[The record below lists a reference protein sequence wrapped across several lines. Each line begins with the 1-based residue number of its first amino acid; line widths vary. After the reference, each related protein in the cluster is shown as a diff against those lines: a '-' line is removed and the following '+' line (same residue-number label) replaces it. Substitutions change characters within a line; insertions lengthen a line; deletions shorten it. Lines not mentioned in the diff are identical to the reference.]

1 MSLAQLEA
9 NRLCN
14 IQGTK
19 EYEQAQSVKGL
30 LTKWAGEL
38 PLLLFAFYMLTI

>member
-1 MSLAQLEA
+1 MTLAELEA
-9 NRLCN
+9 SRLCN
-14 IQGTK
+14 IEGTK

-38 PLLLFAFYMLTI
+38 PLPLFAFYMLNI